1 MKKILSV
8 ILLVTFV
15 SMMLAGTAMADDSE
29 SSCGSVFEGNW
40 IVKNGGDIKS
50 HLKHHIK
57 IDQTNAG
64 KYALKVK
71 NEQGDI
77 VFSSKNDFSA
87 SCSEGSNQENLSG
100 NIKMGNCEHAMEMA
114 YPVETD
120 MISIKYTTVHGK
132 GECTGHK
139 DTLHGEDRRNHTTV
153 AKGKRRKN

>member
-8 ILLVTFV
+8 NLLVAFV
-15 SMMLAGTAMADDSE
+15 SMMLAGIAMADDSK

-57 IDQTNAG
+57 IDQTHAG
-64 KYALKVK
+64 KYAVKVK

-87 SCSEGSNQENLSG
+87 SCSESSNQENLSG
-100 NIKMGNCEHAMEMA
+100 NIKMGNCDHAMVMA

-132 GECTGHK
+132 GDCTGHK